1 MEVTHTHT
9 HTHTYTHTKHVQ
21 GNDLI
26 YCLGYSDA
34 LSVLR
39 GLSIVLN
46 PQKSCT
52 GECTPDNL
60 SVAIRVFFQVHLL
73 YIWQI

>member
-1 MEVTHTHT
+1 MEVTHTSPPPPT
-9 HTHTYTHTKHVQ
+9 HTHVQ

-26 YCLGYSDA
+26 YFLGYFDA
-34 LSVLR
+34 LSVLS

-52 GECTPDNL
+52 GEYTPDNL
-60 SVAIRVFFQVHLL
+60 SVAMHVFFQVHLL
-73 YIWQI
+73 YICQI